1 MADNIKIDEL
11 SEVTTYSNEDYLVLD
26 NGQTTN
32 KIQASR
38 IGGGL
43 DETDIVEIV
52 YPVGSIYMSVN
63 NVNPNELFIGTTW
76 TRLQDRFLLGAGST
90 YSAGVTGGSS
100 TVTLSTNE
108 MPSHNHTTY
117 FRKSGGAGNG
127 SWDYLDPGSNY
138 GAASSNT
145 GGGLAHDNMPPYL
158 VVYMWKRTA

>member
-43 DETDIVEIV
+43 DEADVVEIV

-63 NVNPNELFIGTTW
+63 NIDPNELFLGTTW
-76 TRLQDRFLLGAGST
+76 ERLQDRFLLGAGST
-90 YSAGVTGGSS
+90 YSAGITGGSAS
-100 TVTLSTNE
+100 VTLTANE
-108 MPSHNHTTY
+108 MPSHYHSISRVIND
-117 FRKSGGAGNG
+117 SGRQPSDWSDAYVDG
-127 SWDYLDPGSNY
+127 STNTGS
-138 GAASSNT
+138 T

>member
-43 DETDIVEIV
+43 DEANVVEIV

-63 NVNPNELFIGTTW
+63 NIDPNELFLGTTW
-76 TRLQDRFLLGAGST
+76 ERLQDRFLQL
-90 YSAGVTGGSS
+90 
-100 TVTLSTNE
+100 
-108 MPSHNHTTY
+108 P
-117 FRKSGGAGNG
+117 
-127 SWDYLDPGSNY
+127 
-138 GAASSNT
+138 
-145 GGGLAHDNMPPYL
+145 
-158 VVYMWKRTA
+158 